1 MKRVEAVEHLIHQR
15 AIYLAIGKVDP
26 KLISLTGITKIAGA
40 LEKARRESPDLVVLD
55 LMLPGLSGWDVCR
68 QLRRES
74 SVPILMLTARD
85 EVPDRIVGLELG
97 ADDYLSKPFDPRELV
112 ARVRAVLRRGEP
124 DSDSLEVINYGDLR
138 VAPATR
144 GVSVAS
150 RAVELTATEF
160 DLLALLVRHPGRVFS
175 RGQLLDRL
183 QGDDYEG
190 YERTIDSHVK
200 NLRKKIEPEPVRP
213 RFITTVHGVGYRLET
228 VDDA

>member
-1 MKRVEAVEHLIHQR
+1 MTAKHILVVDDEKQIVEIVR
-15 AIYLAIGKVDP
+15 AYLTRDGYHVTEAHDGP
-26 KLISLTGITKIAGA
+26 GA